1 MMIFHAFFLL
11 FCVKNHKKTFIRN
24 NHLYEKHMEGRS
36 TDLVNGFRHSVPYI
50 NIHRDKTFVITLN
63 GNAIADKNFTHIIS
77 DIGLLHSL
85 GIRLVVVYGIRPQ
98 IDKKLLT
105 RQYPAIYHK
114 NIHVTD
120 ANTMELVKKYQLH
133 YNGILPLCYR

>member
-1 MMIFHAFFLL
+1 
-11 FCVKNHKKTFIRN
+11 
-24 NHLYEKHMEGRS
+24 MEGRS
-36 TDLVNGFRHSVPYI
+36 TDLVIGFRHSVPYI

-114 NIHVTD
+114 NIRVTD
-120 ANTMELVKKYQLH
+120 ANTMELAKKISATLQWDITALLSMSL
-133 YNGILPLCYR
+133 NNTPLQGAHINVVSGNFIIAQP